1 MRFEIIMNMPVR
13 GNDSQRREPDQATN
27 PAPVQPP
34 ALIHRIIVDYPAG
47 SLVDF
52 LNETIEDDF
61 IIVEEFYPGKFSKEY
76 ESHGLVALNR
86 RHIGKIKQWE
96 RK

>member
-13 GNDSQRREPDQATN
+13 GNDAN
-27 PAPVQPP
+27 LP

-52 LNETIEDDF
+52 LNETIDDDF

-86 RHIGKIKQWE
+86 RYIGKIKQWE

>member
-13 GNDSQRREPDQATN
+13 GNIKPFAGSEDSQT
-27 PAPVQPP
+27 P
-34 ALIHRIIVDYPAG
+34 ALTHRIIVDYPAQ

-52 LNETIEDDF
+52 LNETIDDDF
-61 IIVEEFYPGKFSKEY
+61 IIVEEFYPGKFSREY
-76 ESHGLVALNR
+76 ESHGLLAINR
-86 RHIGKIKQWE
+86 RYIGKIKQWD

>member
-13 GNDSQRREPDQATN
+13 GNDA
-27 PAPVQPP
+27 QPP
-34 ALIHRIIVDYPAG
+34 ALIHRIIIEYPCNG
-47 SLVDF
+47 LVEF
-52 LNETIEDDF
+52 LNETIDDDF

-86 RHIGKIKQWE
+86 RYIGKIKQWE